1 MATGKQNEN
10 FCMKH
15 FQFIAVLFFLFALIS
30 CDKYNDKL
38 LTDIEVE
45 DYGYI
50 LPEMEDEYENYPLS
64 NMNYTHSLNLCIPL
78 VYEGETYDWKFV
90 HIKGLQYNDVLT
102 KEWQSKRIKVT
113 SIEKMESLPFKR
125 LPPIDYYPFMEQ
137 DTYKII
143 NQQADVDS
151 IINKLEPITDYM
163 LFPQNISEWQN
174 IDFEKYYLIVVCSFV
189 DFYNNDITNENVYNR
204 IYNNLVFPF
213 IIDSNNQVECFIFTQ
228 EIIYYGN
235 KWMDDYFSFLLGI
248 LVEKDIQVDKVTFKH
263 LKNIHKSAL
272 IY

>member
-1 MATGKQNEN
+1 
-10 FCMKH
+10 MKH
-15 FQFIAVLFFLFALIS
+15 LQFIAILFILFALIS
-30 CDKYNDKL
+30 CDKYNDEL

-50 LPEMEDEYENYPLS
+50 RPIIKNDDYPLS
-64 NMNYTHSLNLCIPL
+64 DKNYTHTLNFHIPL
-78 VYEGETYDWKFV
+78 VYESESIDGQFV

-151 IINKLEPITDYM
+151 LINKLEPITDYM
-163 LFPQNISEWQN
+163 IFPQNITEWQN
-174 IDFEKYYLIVVCSFV
+174 IDFEKYYLIVVRSFV
-189 DFYNNDITNENVYNR
+189 DFYFNDLNGSDENSYKRVYNR
-204 IYNNLVFPF
+204 AVPF
-213 IIDSNNQVECFIFTQ
+213 IVDSNNQIECIVFTP
-228 EIIYYGN
+228 EILSYGIAGG
-235 KWMDDYFSFLLGI
+235 DEGRFSCLLGI
-248 LVEKDIQVDKVTFKH
+248 LVENDIKVDKVTIKH
-263 LKNIHKSAL
+263 LRGINGT
-272 IY
+272 IYF